1 MRTRGFVFGALM
13 VTAVAILAL
22 VGCPAALQAPLVE
35 VNFALTDAPVDDE
48 LVTAVR
54 ITVSGVRVNESADA
68 DEGEGTWTDIVVD
81 PPVPVDLLTLRD
93 GVTFA
98 IGSVWLAGGTQI
110 NQIRLV
116 VDGAEIDYD
125 GTTYP
130 ATLSTAD
137 TTGLKIVRAFDV
149 PLTGEI
155 TIAVDFDARKSIVMT
170 GPPPAPTFK
179 LKPVLRAVVEGEAG
193 SISGS
198 GPADHVVYA
207 YRDGT
212 WADSEAIP
220 DAEGLTFTHA
230 YTSAGL
236 GDPDTD
242 GTWTYRLSFLE
253 PGVYDL
259 VLVEDAGGTVVTIA
273 PDATVTERHTTEVNF

>member
-1 MRTRGFVFGALM
+1 MRTRGFVFGALI

-22 VGCPAALQAPLVE
+22 VGCQAALQAPLVK
-35 VNFALTDAPVDDE
+35 VYFALTDAPVDDE

-54 ITVSGVRVNESADA
+54 ITVSGVRVNGSADP
-68 DEGEGTWTDIVVD
+68 DEGTWTDIVVD
-81 PPVPVDLLTLRD
+81 PPVPVDLLTLQD

-98 IGSVWLAGGTQI
+98 IGSTWLPGGTQI
-110 NQIRLV
+110 NQIRLA

-130 ATLSTAD
+130 AKLSTAD
-137 TTGLKIVRAFDV
+137 TTGLRIVRAFDV
-149 PLTGEI
+149 PLAGEI
-155 TIAVDFDARKSIVMT
+155 TIAVDFDARRSIVMT

-193 SISGS
+193 SICGT

-212 WADSEAIP
+212 WADSEAIA

-242 GTWTYRLSFLE
+242 GVWTYRLSFLE

-259 VLVEDAGGTVVTIA
+259 VLVEVAGGTVVTIA
-273 PDATVTERHTTEVNF
+273 SDATVTERHATEVNF

>member
-1 MRTRGFVFGALM
+1 MRTRGFVFGALI

-22 VGCPAALQAPLVE
+22 VGCQAALQAPLVK
-35 VNFALTDAPVDDE
+35 VYFALTDAPVDDE

-54 ITVSGVRVNESADA
+54 ITVSGVRVNGSADP
-68 DEGEGTWTDIVVD
+68 DEGTWTDIVVD
-81 PPVPVDLLTLRD
+81 PPVPVDLLTLQD

-98 IGSVWLAGGTQI
+98 IGSTWLPGGTQI
-110 NQIRLV
+110 NQIRLA

-130 ATLSTAD
+130 AKLSTAD

-149 PLTGEI
+149 PLAGEI
-155 TIAVDFDARKSIVMT
+155 TIAVDFDARRSIVMT

-193 SISGS
+193 SICGT

-212 WADSEAIP
+212 WADSEAIA

-242 GTWTYRLSFLE
+242 GVWTYRLSFLE

-259 VLVEDAGGTVVTIA
+259 VLVEVAGGTVVTIA
-273 PDATVTERHTTEVNF
+273 SDATVTERHATEVNF

>member
-1 MRTRGFVFGALM
+1 VRTRGFVFGALM
-13 VTAVAILAL
+13 VTAAAILAL
-22 VGCPAALQAPLVE
+22 VGCQATLQEPLVK

-68 DEGEGTWTDIVVD
+68 DEGTWTDIVVD
-81 PPVPVDLLTLRD
+81 PPVPVDLLTLQD
-93 GVTFA
+93 GVTLA
-98 IGSVWLAGGTQI
+98 IGSVWLPVGTQI
-110 NQIRLV
+110 NQIRLT

-125 GTTYP
+125 AATYQ
-130 ATLSTAD
+130 AKLSTAD

-149 PLTGEI
+149 PLTGET

-170 GPPPAPTFK
+170 GPPLAPTFK

-193 SISGS
+193 SISGT
-198 GPADHVVYA
+198 GPADHVAYA

-220 DAEGLTFTHA
+220 DAEGLTFTQA

-242 GTWTYRLSFLE
+242 GVWTYRLSFLE

-273 PDATVTERHTTEVNF
+273 SDATVTERHTTEVNF

>member
-1 MRTRGFVFGALM
+1 MRTRGFVFGGLLIA
-13 VTAVAILAL
+13 AVAILAL
-22 VGCPAALQAPLVE
+22 VGCPTALQAPQVK
-35 VNFALTDAPVDDE
+35 VNFALTDAPVDDD

-68 DEGEGTWTDIVVD
+68 DEGTWTDIVVD
-81 PPVPVDLLTLRD
+81 PPVPVDLLTLQD

-98 IGSVWLAGGTQI
+98 IGSAWLPGGTQI

-130 ATLSTAD
+130 ARLSTAD

-155 TIAVDFDARKSIVMT
+155 TIALDFDARRSIVMT

-193 SISGS
+193 SICGT

-212 WADSEAIP
+212 WADSEATA

-242 GTWTYRLSFLE
+242 GVWTYRLSFLE
-253 PGVYDL
+253 PGVYDV

-273 PDATVTERHTTEVNF
+273 SDVTVTERHATEVNF